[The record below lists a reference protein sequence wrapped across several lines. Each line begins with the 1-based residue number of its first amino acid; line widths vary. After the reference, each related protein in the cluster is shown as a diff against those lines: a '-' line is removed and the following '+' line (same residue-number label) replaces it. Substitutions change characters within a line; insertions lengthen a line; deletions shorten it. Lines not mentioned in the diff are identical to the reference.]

1 MMPSILTKI
10 IRRGRASAQRRAS
23 SALAD
28 LLSPLQIDRVIQRER
43 ARSDRTGEL
52 FSLVTF
58 TVGHSAPDSE
68 TLAHLAIFLQRR
80 LRLTDDVG
88 LLTPRKIGVVLPAT
102 SASNAWNV
110 VNETCLCIPAGLP
123 LPACEVYCYPM
134 EWPTEG
140 ILDDNDEDDSV
151 SDGHATQPLERLFLR
166 PIPFWKR
173 FIDVAGSSFGLFML
187 APLFALTALAIKAT
201 SRGPVFFRQKRV
213 GLGGKPFILIKFRSM
228 VVDAEARKRHLITLN
243 EQDGPAFKIKNDPRI
258 TAVGRFIRA
267 SSIDELP
274 QLWNVLRG
282 DMSLVGPRPP
292 LYDEVAKYETWHRRR
307 LEVTP
312 GLTCIW
318 QVAGRSRVSFA
329 EWIRM
334 DVRYIRSR
342 FPLWADLKLLI
353 LTLPALLFRR
363 GC

>member
-1 MMPSILTKI
+1 MMPSILTRL
-10 IRRGRASAQRRAS
+10 IRRGRATAHRRRS

-28 LLSPLQIDRVIQRER
+28 LLSPLQLDRVIQRER
-43 ARSDRTGEL
+43 ARSDRTGDI

-58 TVGHSAPDSE
+58 TVGNSEPDSE
-68 TLAHLAIFLQRR
+68 TLAHLAIYLQRR

-88 LLTPRKIGVVLPAT
+88 LLTSRKIGAVLPAT
-102 SASNAWNV
+102 SATNAWNV
-110 VNETCLCIPAGLP
+110 INETCLCIPAGLP
-123 LPACEVYCYPM
+123 LPACDAYCYPT
-134 EWPTEG
+134 EWPPEG
-140 ILDDNDEDDSV
+140 ILDDRNNDDQSIDKQP
-151 SDGHATQPLERLFLR
+151 TQPLERLFLR
-166 PIPFWKR
+166 PLPFWKR
-173 FIDVAGSSFGLFML
+173 LLDVAGASFGLFML
-187 APLFALTALAIKAT
+187 APLFGVAALTIKVT

-213 GLGGKPFILIKFRSM
+213 GLGGKPFILVKFRSM

-258 TAVGRFIRA
+258 TTVGRFLRA
-267 SSIDELP
+267 TSIDELP

-292 LYDEVAKYETWHRRR
+292 LQEEVAKYERWHRRR

-318 QVAGRSRVSFA
+318 QVKGRSRVSFA

-342 FPLWADLKLLI
+342 FPLWVDLKLLI
-353 LTLPALLFRR
+353 STLPALIFRR

>member
-1 MMPSILTKI
+1 MPSIFSKI
-10 IRRGRASAQRRAS
+10 IRRDRGIANRPAS

-28 LLSPLQIDRVIQRER
+28 LLSPLQLDRVIQRER

-58 TVGHSAPDSE
+58 TVGNSESDSD

-80 LRLTDDVG
+80 LRLTDDAG

-110 VNETCLCIPAGLP
+110 VNETCMCIPAGLP
-123 LPACEVYCYPM
+123 LPACEVYCYPV
-134 EWPTEG
+134 EWPADG
-140 ILDDNDEDDSV
+140 ISNSGNDEQSNP
-151 SDGHATQPLERLFLR
+151 GEHTTQPLEKLFLR
-166 PIPFWKR
+166 PLPFWKR

-187 APLFALTALAIKAT
+187 APLFALTALAIKVT

-213 GLGGKPFILIKFRSM
+213 GLGGKPFVLVKFRSM
-228 VVDAEARKRHLITLN
+228 VVDAEARKRHLMAIN
-243 EQDGPAFKIKNDPRI
+243 EQDGPAFKIKKDPRI
-258 TAVGRFIRA
+258 TVIGRFLRA

-342 FPLWADLKLLI
+342 FPFWADLKLLI
-353 LTLPALLFRR
+353 LTLPAIIFRR